1 MTNVPGRAERLTLAG
16 ILVAYLLLGA
26 AYALATPPWQ
36 APDEPAHFNYVRQLA
51 ANPLDLPQ
59 IEAGDW
65 PNDRLEDLKASGFP
79 DGEPIT
85 GIDYE
90 DHQAPAWY
98 YLALPAF
105 QLGDGPDE
113 ARLLRLRLFNLLV
126 GALGVWLVWRLVRA
140 GWPGEPVLALAA
152 AGFVAFLP
160 MRLAVTASASNDPLA
175 ECVST
180 AALWLA
186 LLRATGRLT
195 QRRWVWGGG
204 LLLALAFV
212 TKVSAY
218 GVLGLLVL
226 GEGLAWW
233 RRGRFGGALA
243 AATLMQLVAIGF
255 VSGLPWFL
263 RNARVYGAGDY
274 MGRAAHDRVV
284 AGQPTTADWI
294 ATHGLVGAPDALLN
308 RMATWTFDSFWGVF
322 GWMGVFLDSRIYA
335 LLALASVLAL
345 AGCAAYL
352 WHLVRDPAQG
362 RRDERTAV
370 WLFGLAIA
378 GSIAGYVWWNLT
390 FVQHQGRYLF
400 PALGAIAT
408 FFMLGLRQL
417 VRALAGRGR
426 PEWVRRLEAAALL
439 GFDALLAALA
449 VVALLRFIVPGL
461 R

>member
-1 MTNVPGRAERLTLAG
+1 MPAMSGRTERLALAG
-16 ILVAYLLLGA
+16 LLAGYLILGA

-51 ANPLDLPQ
+51 ADPWDLPQ
-59 IEAGDW
+59 IEPGDW
-65 PNDRLEDLKASGFP
+65 PNQRLEDLKAAGFP

-98 YLALPAF
+98 YLALPAYW
-105 QLGDGPDE
+105 LGGGPDE
-113 ARLLRLRLFNLLV
+113 ARLTRLRLFNLLL
-126 GALGVWLVWRLVRA
+126 GALGIWLVWGLVRA
-140 GWPGEPVLALAA
+140 GWRDDPLLALAA

-160 MRLAVTASASNDPLA
+160 MRLAVTAAASNDPLA
-175 ECVST
+175 ECAST
-180 AALWLA
+180 AVLWLA

-195 QRRWVWGGG
+195 QRRWVWAGG
-204 LLLALAFV
+204 LLLGLAFV

-218 GVLGLLVL
+218 GALGLLL
-226 GEGLAWW
+226 AGEVLAWW

-243 AATLMQLVAIGF
+243 ASTLLQLVAIGCLA
-255 VSGLPWFL
+255 GLPWFL
-263 RNARVYGAGDY
+263 RNERVYGAGDW

-284 AGQPTTADWI
+284 AGQPTTAAWI
-294 ATHGLVGAPDALLN
+294 IQHGLVGSPDALLN
-308 RMATWTFDSFWGVF
+308 RMASWTFDSFWGVF

-335 LLALASVLAL
+335 LLALASALAL
-345 AGCAAYL
+345 AGGAAYL
-352 WHLVRDPAQG
+352 WRLARDGSPTRA
-362 RRDERTAV
+362 DERGAV
-370 WLFGLAIA
+370 LLCGLALA
-378 GSIAGYVWWNLT
+378 GSIAGYVWWNLS

-400 PALGAIAT
+400 PAIGAIAA

-417 VRALAGRGR
+417 AHALAGGR
-426 PEWVRRLEAAALL
+426 PLRSRQLAAVALV

-449 VVALLRFIVPGL
+449 VVALLRFVVPGL

>member
-1 MTNVPGRAERLTLAG
+1 MAGLLACY
-16 ILVAYLLLGA
+16 LVLGV

-51 ANPLDLPQ
+51 ADPLDLPE
-59 IEAGDW
+59 IEPGDW
-65 PNDRLEDLKASGFP
+65 PNERLEQLKAAGFP

-85 GIDYE
+85 GIEYE

-105 QLGDGPDE
+105 WLGGGPDE
-113 ARLLRLRLFNLLV
+113 ARLLRLRLFNLLL

-140 GWPGEPVLALAA
+140 GWPEDPVLALAA

-160 MRLAVTASASNDPLA
+160 MRLAITASASNDPLA

-218 GVLGLLVL
+218 GALGILVM
-226 GEGLAWW
+226 GEILAWW

-243 AATLMQLVAIGF
+243 LATLLQLLAVGLVA
-255 VSGLPWFL
+255 SLPWFL

-284 AGQPTTADWI
+284 VGQPTTADWI
-294 ATHGLVGAPDALLN
+294 ATRGLVGAPDALLN
-308 RMATWTFDSFWGVF
+308 RMASWTFDSFWGVF
-322 GWMGVFLDSRIYA
+322 GWMGVFMDRRIYA
-335 LLALASVLAL
+335 LLGLASLLAL
-345 AGCAAYL
+345 AACVAYL
-352 WHLVRDPAQG
+352 WLLARDPSPASSQ
-362 RRDERTAV
+362 ERTAV
-370 WLFGLAIA
+370 VLFGLALA
-378 GSIAGYVWWNLT
+378 GSIAGYVWWNLS

-400 PALGAIAT
+400 PALVAIAT

-417 VRALAGRGR
+417 ARWLAVRFGLPTSRQ
-426 PEWVRRLEAAALL
+426 LEAVALL

-449 VVALLRFIVPGL
+449 VVALVRFIMPGL